1 MRWLLFLSR
10 LAFLCNV
17 CFLLAVSLQFLRW
30 FQNHDLESYFII
42 IGYFLVAIINPLANF
57 CVLYLFVGS
66 RERLKVVPSWLW
78 IANFAF
84 FILQIIYLLYLNG
97 TGLS

>member
-30 FQNHDLESYFII
+30 FQNQDLESYFII
-42 IGYFLVAIINPLANF
+42 IGYFLVAFINPLANF
-57 CVLYLFVGS
+57 CVLYLLVGS

-78 IANFAF
+78 MANFVF
-84 FILQIIYLLYLNG
+84 FVLQIIYLLYLNG
-97 TGLS
+97 TELP